1 MKNFFDCKDEKIT
14 EKAFSQSLIISVV
27 SILLCIVALCSVTY
41 AWFTGETTSGSNTL
55 MSGSFDVD
63 ITVSKVE
70 DDVATASTVELTEDP
85 TKAGRYIC
93 TLEKGTYEIVLTL
106 TGGSTVKG
114 HCVVT
119 IGNGAEQHTD
129 AIIGNNTANVDESTT
144 KTDPFTF
151 KITVT
156 EKTTV
161 TLEPRWG
168 VVVNADIDYN
178 EEIKVGTVPSGEES
192 NEGTE

>member
-1 MKNFFDCKDEKIT
+1 MKNIFDCKDEKIT

-55 MSGSFDVD
+55 MSGSFDVK
-63 ITVSKVE
+63 ITVSELV
-70 DDVATASTVELTEDP
+70 DGVASATAIEAKSNNEGKYTYKLQT
-85 TKAGRYIC
+85 
-93 TLEKGTYEIVLTL
+93 GTYEISLALTED
-106 TGGSTVKG
+106 STVKG

-119 IGNGAEQHTD
+119 IGNDTQHTD
-129 AIIGNNTANVDESTT
+129 AIIGTNTANVENAAT
-144 KTDPFTF
+144 TDPFKF

-156 EKTTV
+156 EETTV
-161 TLEPRWG
+161 ILEPRWG

>member
-27 SILLCIVALCSVTY
+27 SILLCLVALCSMTY
-41 AWFTGETTSGSNTL
+41 AWFTGSTSSGNNTL
-55 MSGSFDVD
+55 IAGSFDVD
-63 ITVSKVE
+63 ISVSQVE
-70 DDVATASTVELTEDP
+70 GGVASANAIKAISNTEGKYTYELQP
-85 TKAGRYIC
+85 
-93 TLEKGTYEIVLTL
+93 GTYEITLKLTD
-106 TGGSTVKG
+106 TSTVKG

-161 TLEPRWG
+161 VLEPRWG
-168 VVVNADIDYN
+168 VVVNADIAYA
-178 EEIKVGTVPSGEES
+178 EEISVGMAQSGEGS
-192 NEGTE
+192 AEGTE